1 MLKDIKIDY
10 DLSKFLE
17 PKVDYSIHKGT
28 CLSHQVHELTD
39 IHDEYGLGDTYD
51 ENNTVIQ
58 QLWYTEDQID
68 FKELGKQL
76 NMEVVS
82 VSSILQ
88 PPGNVIALHRDTF
101 FKIKTKYPNDKR
113 TKVRANIYLEDWKV
127 GHLIQYQDIN
137 DSGIWKTSDNWK
149 AGEGYL
155 WSSDVLHL
163 SANAGMKP
171 KFTLQISGF
180 YLG

>member
-17 PKVDYSIHKGT
+17 PKVDYSIHRGT

-82 VSSILQ
+82 ISSILQ

-113 TKVRANIYLEDWKV
+113 TKVRANIYLENWKV

-137 DSGIWKTSDNWK
+137 DNGIWKTSDNWK

>member
-113 TKVRANIYLEDWKV
+113 IKVRANIYLEDWKV

>member
-82 VSSILQ
+82 ISSILQ

-113 TKVRANIYLEDWKV
+113 TKVRANIYLENWKV

-137 DSGIWKTSDNWK
+137 DNGIWKTSDNWK

>member
-39 IHDEYGLGDTYD
+39 IHDEYGLSDTYD

-68 FKELGKQL
+68 FKALGKQL
-76 NMEVVS
+76 NMEVIS

-101 FKIKTKYPNDKR
+101 FKIKTKYPDDKR

-137 DSGIWKTSDNWK
+137 DNGIWKTSDNWK